1 MAKSASCQFLD
12 PPFAR
17 AAKKLPAP
25 GSDLREMS
33 IKMGGGGGGRAWGD
47 LSAAAGGRW
56 VARRRRKTLR
66 ERSYE

>member
-33 IKMGGGGGGRAWGD
+33 IKMGGGGGGESVGGFLGGGGWEEGGEEEEED
-47 LSAAAGGRW
+47 L
-56 VARRRRKTLR
+56 T
-66 ERSYE
+66 